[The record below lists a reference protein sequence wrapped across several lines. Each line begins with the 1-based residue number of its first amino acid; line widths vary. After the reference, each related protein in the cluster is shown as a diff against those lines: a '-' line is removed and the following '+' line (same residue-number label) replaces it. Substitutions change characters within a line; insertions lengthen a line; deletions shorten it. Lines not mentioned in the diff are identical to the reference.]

1 MTLGVATLAEEA
13 VRYMMQLELET
24 FDFEAV
30 RSVGLVLSQQNS
42 LTNLVFLR
50 ESWPNHR

>member
-42 LTNLVFLR
+42 LAPGNLPVG
-50 ESWPNHR
+50 PVIYQ